1 VSLGDSGQRACQ
13 VASILA
19 PRWEKKAVHRA
30 DVILCLSVVNNL
42 RLASGVLFPM
52 PIIFDVSQTQID
64 SIGISAGKRITLR
77 DGRDD
82 NPLAI
87 LTGSPPC
94 SLCRGPLNY

>member
-1 VSLGDSGQRACQ
+1 MCFYHVDYS
-13 VASILA
+13 
-19 PRWEKKAVHRA
+19 
-30 DVILCLSVVNNL
+30 VIHNL

-52 PIIFDVSQTQID
+52 PIIFDVSRAQVD

-87 LTGSPPC
+87 LTGSFTFLRWPVKIVI
-94 SLCRGPLNY
+94 LNPLTA